1 MILCRVEGTAVSTIH
16 HPSLRGWRQL
26 VCQPLNEAG
35 EAVGDPVLVA
45 DALGA
50 GLHQTVMVTSDG
62 KTVRERVGDNHSPMR
77 YLCIGIIDD
86 PAAAAEE
93 KEAVA

>member
-1 MILCRVEGTAVSTIH
+1 MLLCRVEGTAVSTIH

-26 VCQPLNEAG
+26 VCQPLNDAG
-35 EAVGDPVLVA
+35 ESAGDPVLVA

-50 GLHQTVMVTSDG
+50 AIHQTIIVTSDG

-77 YLCIGIIDD
+77 YLSIGIIDD
-86 PAAAAEE
+86 SATAAE